1 MRIAIVTTSW
11 PADEHDPAGHFVRAH
26 ARALERGGDVV
37 TVVAPQQ
44 GRAFGWPGAPAR
56 IRERPVRAIDALR
69 WTMAARRRV
78 RRLDVDRIVA
88 HWALPCAWP
97 IAVGARSPIDVVSHG
112 GDVRLLA
119 GLPSA
124 LRRTL
129 VRSLSARVET
139 WRFVSTTLLEQL
151 LESVDSGTR
160 ARLQRVARVEAPA
173 IEMPDVASA
182 IAELRQLLGTRRVAV
197 SVGRLVSSKRVDRS
211 LEYVSRSKDIERLFV
226 VGDGPERARLE
237 RLARELGVD
246 ASFLGTLGRPHAL
259 AWIGASDVLLVA
271 SAAEGLSTV
280 IREAEALGTRVVRI

>member
-26 ARALERGGDVV
+26 VRELERGGDVV
-37 TVVAPQQ
+37 TVVAPQH

-56 IRERPVRAIDALR
+56 IRERPVRALDALR
-69 WTMAARRRV
+69 WTVAARRRV

-88 HWALPCAWP
+88 HWAVPCAWP
-97 IAVGARSPIDVVSHG
+97 IAVGARAPIDVVSHG

-124 LRRTL
+124 ARRTL

-139 WRFVSTTLLEQL
+139 WRFVSATLLERL
-151 LESVDSGTR
+151 LGGLDSETR

-182 IAELRQLLGTRRVAV
+182 ITKLRQELGTRRVAV
-197 SVGRLVSSKRVDRS
+197 SVGRLVQSKRVDRS
-211 LEYVSRSKDIERLFV
+211 IAYVSRSNDIERLVV
-226 VGDGPERARLE
+226 VGDGPERAHLE
-237 RLARELGVD
+237 RLARKLGVD
-246 ASFLGTLGRPHAL
+246 ASFLGTLGRPRAL

-271 SAAEGLSTV
+271 SESEGLSTV
-280 IREAEALGTRVVRI
+280 VREAQALGTRVVRI